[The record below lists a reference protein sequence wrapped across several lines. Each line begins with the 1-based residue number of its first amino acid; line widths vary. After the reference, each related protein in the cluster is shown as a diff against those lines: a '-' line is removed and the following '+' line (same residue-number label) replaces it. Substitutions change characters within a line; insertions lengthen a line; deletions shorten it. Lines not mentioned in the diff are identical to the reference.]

1 LGRRGVVWDR
11 EGEERMRVIQ
21 RKGKGREEGKG
32 REGKGREKGRRR
44 KMTCPPPQKKKNSW
58 IRHWSFHMYANFIKR
73 GEHRSDSDAATL
85 PLESM
90 YPRREV

>member
-32 REGKGREKGRRR
+32 REGIEGRKEGGGR
-44 KMTCPPPQKKKNSW
+44 
-58 IRHWSFHMYANFIKR
+58 
-73 GEHRSDSDAATL
+73 
-85 PLESM
+85 
-90 YPRREV
+90 